1 MQILLNGNP
10 KIITEPMTIARLLED
25 LLLPATA
32 IVIELNKTI
41 LQPDCYATTF
51 LKDNDQMEIIRFVGG
66 G

>member
-10 KIITEPMTIARLLED
+10 KIITKPMTIARLLED
-25 LLLPATA
+25 LLVPATA

>member
-10 KIITEPMTIARLLED
+10 KILTEPMTITRLLED
-25 LLLPATA
+25 LLVPVTS

>member
-10 KIITEPMTIARLLED
+10 KIITAPMTIARLLED
-25 LLLPATA
+25 LLVPATA